1 MGCHRGPIAFVPL
14 PDKGR
19 PVEVGD
25 MNEKDILAYARTL
38 AEDLT
43 KDMRW
48 QVGDYGIGGWWKADA
63 AEKTGVIRSRAV
75 AAMEFLRQY
84 AGGDSHWSQRS
95 VQHFE
100 SHGDSQSME
109 SGARGISD
117 LLLAWC
123 EQVEAGIT
131 EIAGSRAREEVG
143 IASTD
148 LITQA
153 HRLLEDKNAH
163 PAAAIVL
170 CGAALE
176 IALRSLVEDRGID
189 LGSERP
195 SMMAY
200 ARALRRAEL
209 VSAQDVKDFET
220 CAGLRNSAAH
230 GQFDALSIERA
241 GLMEQQSGLLL
252 RRLSDLLVVGH
263 EDATSG
269 T

>member
-1 MGCHRGPIAFVPL
+1 
-14 PDKGR
+14 
-19 PVEVGD
+19 
-25 MNEKDILAYARTL
+25 MNEKDILAYAGTL
-38 AEDLT
+38 AEDLK
-43 KDMRW
+43 KDMEW
-48 QVGDYGIGGWWKADA
+48 QPGEYDTGGWWIPSDPRLA
-63 AEKTGVIRSRAV
+63 ARIHSRAV

-84 AGGDSHWSQRS
+84 AGPDSFWCQRA
-95 VQHFE
+95 VEHFE
-100 SHGDSQSME
+100 SHGGNRSME
-109 SGARGISD
+109 SGAQGLSA
-117 LLLAWC
+117 LLLAWSA
-123 EQVEAGIT
+123 QVEAGIT

-200 ARALRRAEL
+200 ARALRRTEL